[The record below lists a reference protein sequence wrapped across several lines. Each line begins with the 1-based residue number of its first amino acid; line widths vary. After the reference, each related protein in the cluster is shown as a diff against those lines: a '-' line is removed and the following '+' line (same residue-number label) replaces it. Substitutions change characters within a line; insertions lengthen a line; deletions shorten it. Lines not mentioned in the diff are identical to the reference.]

1 MVRVKMKVAMWAGLR
16 SVRAHIMHLHTA
28 CTRVGVYKYMGSIRI
43 CSPPHISHDLCAS
56 VPATVGLCAR
66 TCVLRVPA
74 RARCSSRQRCRVL
87 DADSSSTS
95 RLIAS
100 GAPGGGLIFAKFK
113 LRSRRALISHEKVQ
127 KVTKVRSSPIR
138 ASLFSNRI
146 RKKQRQEDGR
156 LQVRGYSDCRLVD

>member
-127 KVTKVRSSPIR
+127 SYKNAFISHPSQPFLKPNQEKTTARGWSLASERLFGLSS
-138 ASLFSNRI
+138 
-146 RKKQRQEDGR
+146 G
-156 LQVRGYSDCRLVD
+156 